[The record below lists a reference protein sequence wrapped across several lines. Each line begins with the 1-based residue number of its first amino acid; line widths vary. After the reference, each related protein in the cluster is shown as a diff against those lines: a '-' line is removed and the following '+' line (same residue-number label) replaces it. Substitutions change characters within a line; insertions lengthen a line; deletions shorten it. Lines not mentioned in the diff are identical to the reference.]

1 MVETFV
7 CMCVC
12 VHAIIEKKKE
22 SKNIMKYKVKLEKSS
37 EVSAC
42 TIVRTHIIVSRL
54 LCDFLK
60 VT

>member
-7 CMCVC
+7 CVC

-42 TIVRTHIIVSRL
+42 TICAYTRMS
-54 LCDFLK
+54 
-60 VT
+60 

>member
-1 MVETFV
+1 M